1 MFGREIALCDWWN
14 VFLIRESEASRISS
28 KLIKTLENVCCNFES
43 KDLDNNVVHFVSAI
57 IFRWTTAIGI
67 SRAEKEPSTF
77 EIHVS
82 TYLSTFLDKTKQ
94 LCQSVSEP
102 SQRCQSRTPRARQ
115 AWGKPLAKPLKC
127 WCRRATRL
135 ENESE
140 INRSLADNRTSSRED
155 AEVRVILN
163 TTTERNRWIFAH
175 SGVCLPASQRER
187 FSLSRPGSSARE
199 G

>member
-1 MFGREIALCDWWN
+1 MFAAILNQKIWIIVLCILCRLS
-14 VFLIRESEASRISS
+14 FLDGPLQSASVEPR
-28 KLIKTLENVCCNFES
+28 K
-43 KDLDNNVVHFVSAI
+43 
-57 IFRWTTAIGI
+57 
-67 SRAEKEPSTF
+67 KEPSTF

>member
-1 MFGREIALCDWWN
+1 MFGREIAVCDWWN

-43 KDLDNNVVHFVSAI
+43 KYLDNSVVHFVSAI

-82 TYLSTFLDKTKQ
+82 
-94 LCQSVSEP
+94 EP

-115 AWGKPLAKPLKC
+115 AWGKPLAKPLKR

-140 INRSLADNRTSSRED
+140 INRSLADNRMSSRED
-155 AEVRVILN
+155 AEVRVIHN
-163 TTTERNRWIFAH
+163 TTTERNRLIFAH
-175 SGVCLPASQRER
+175 SGVCLPASHR
-187 FSLSRPGSSARE
+187 
-199 G
+199 

>member
-1 MFGREIALCDWWN
+1 MFGREIALCDWRN
-14 VFLIRESEASRISS
+14 VFLIRESEASWISS
-28 KLIKTLENVCCNFES
+28 NLIKTLENVCCNYFES

-82 TYLSTFLDKTKQ
+82 
-94 LCQSVSEP
+94 EP
-102 SQRCQSRTPRARQ
+102 SQRCQYRTPRARQ
-115 AWGKPLAKPLKC
+115 AWGTPLAKPLKRR
-127 WCRRATRL
+127 CRRATRL
-135 ENESE
+135 ENESK
-140 INRSLADNRTSSRED
+140 IDRSLADNRMSSRED

-163 TTTERNRWIFAH
+163 TTTEKNRWIFAH
-175 SGVCLPASQRER
+175 SGVCLPASHRER
-187 FSLSRPGSSARE
+187 FSLSRPGSSVRE

>member
-1 MFGREIALCDWWN
+1 MFAAILNQKIWIIILCI
-14 VFLIRESEASRISS
+14 LCR
-28 KLIKTLENVCCNFES
+28 
-43 KDLDNNVVHFVSAI
+43 
-57 IFRWTTAIGI
+57 
-67 SRAEKEPSTF
+67 
-77 EIHVS
+77 
-82 TYLSTFLDKTKQ
+82 LSFLDGPLQSASVEPRKNRPLLRYTCLPTYPPSSIK
-94 LCQSVSEP
+94 LNSYAKACQSHLSGANP
-102 SQRCQSRTPRARQ
+102 ARHEL
-115 AWGKPLAKPLKC
+115 GKHGEKPLAKPLKR
-127 WCRRATRL
+127 WCRHATRL

-163 TTTERNRWIFAH
+163 TTSERNRWIFAH

>member
-1 MFGREIALCDWWN
+1 M
-14 VFLIRESEASRISS
+14 IRESEASRISS
-28 KLIKTLENVCCNFES
+28 KHIKTLENVCCNFES

-67 SRAEKEPSTF
+67 SRAEKEPSTS

-115 AWGKPLAKPLKC
+115 AWGKPLAKQLKR

-140 INRSLADNRTSSRED
+140 INRSLADNRMSSRED
-155 AEVRVILN
+155 AEVRVIHN
-163 TTTERNRWIFAH
+163 TTTERNRLIFAH
-175 SGVCLPASQRER
+175 SGVCLPASHR
-187 FSLSRPGSSARE
+187 
-199 G
+199 